1 MTVTARDI
9 RAAAEL
15 LKDQGVRTPTLHSR
29 TLSEIAGCQLWL
41 KFENLQY
48 TASFKDRG
56 AYVKL
61 AALDDAARKA
71 GVIAASAGNHA
82 QGVAYHARRL
92 DIPATIV
99 MPAQT
104 PFNKVRQTEHF
115 GARIVLHGA
124 DLAESYDHAVEIA
137 EREGLA
143 IVHPYDDPAII
154 AGQGTAAL
162 EMIEDAPDL
171 DILVVPI
178 GGGGLISGMALM
190 AKEIKPGIEIVG
202 AEAALYP
209 AMKQALAGKEIKAG
223 GTTIAEGIAVKRPG
237 RITREIIRQHV
248 SDILLVAEPELENA
262 VLMLLEIEK
271 SVVEGAGAAALAAVL
286 QESARFAGRN
296 VGIVVSGGNIDSRV
310 LSAILMRG
318 LIRQGR
324 LVRLR
329 IDIQDQPRRSRRGI
343 PPDRRGRRQY
353 RRGLPPA
360 PVPQRAAE
368 TGRTRCRSGNPRRRP
383 CRRHREGPVR
393 RRPFGNIAQQQHRRE
408 GRLRRARRPG
418 CAARRRQAAG
428 GGRKPWATR

>member
-1 MTVTARDI
+1 MTVTVQEIR
-9 RAAAEL
+9 RAAEIL
-15 LKDQGVRTPTLHSR
+15 DGQIVRTPTVHSR
-29 TLSEIAGCQLWL
+29 TLSDIAGCEIWL

-61 AALDDAARKA
+61 TSLDRAAREA

-92 DIPATIV
+92 GIPATIV

-104 PFNKVRQTEHF
+104 PFNKVRQTEHL

-124 DLAESYDHAVEIA
+124 DLAESYDHAVGIA
-137 EREGLA
+137 ESTGLT

-162 EMIEDAPDL
+162 EMLTDAPDL
-171 DILVVPI
+171 DVLVAPI
-178 GGGGLISGMALM
+178 GGGGLIGGMALM
-190 AKEIKPGIEIVG
+190 AAGMKPGIEIIG

-209 AMKQALAGKEIKAG
+209 AMKQALAGEEIRTG

-237 RITREIIRQHV
+237 AITREIVREHV
-248 SDILLVAEPELENA
+248 SDILLVDEAALENA

-286 QESARFAGRN
+286 QNGDRFAGRN

-318 LIRQGR
+318 LVRQGR

-329 IDIQDQPRRSRRGI
+329 IDIQDQPGVLGAVARLIGEA
-343 PPDRRGRRQY
+343 G
-353 RRGLPPA
+353 
-360 PVPQRAAE
+360 
-368 TGRTRCRSGNPRRRP
+368 
-383 CRRHREGPVR
+383 
-393 RRPFGNIAQQQHRRE
+393 GNIVEVYHQ
-408 GRLRRARRPG
+408 RLFHNVPLKQAELDVVLETRDSDHV
-418 CAARRRQAAG
+418 AAVLKTLCDAG
-428 GGRKPWATR
+428 HPATMISSATGAKVD

>member
-1 MTVTARDI
+1 MTVTAHDI
-9 RAAAEL
+9 REAAGL
-15 LKDQGVRTPTLHSR
+15 LDGQIVRTPTLHSR
-29 TLSEIAGCQLWL
+29 TLSEIAGCGIWL

-61 AALDDAARKA
+61 ASLDDAARKA

-92 DIPATIV
+92 GIPATIV

-115 GARIVLHGA
+115 GARIVLHGV
-124 DLAESYDHAVEIA
+124 DLAESYDHALEIA
-137 EREGLA
+137 PREGLTV
-143 IVHPYDDPAII
+143 VHPYDDPKII

-162 EMIEDAPDL
+162 EMLEDAPDL
-171 DILVVPI
+171 DALVVPI
-178 GGGGLISGMALM
+178 GGGGLIAGIALIASDM
-190 AKEIKPGIEIVG
+190 KPGIELFG

-209 AMKQALAGKEIKAG
+209 AMKQCLAGEEIRTG

-237 RITREIIRQHV
+237 EITREIVRRHV
-248 SDILLVAEPELENA
+248 SEILLVDEPALEGA

-286 QESARFAGRN
+286 QNRDRFAGRT
-296 VGIVVSGGNIDSRV
+296 VGVVVSGGNIDSRV

-318 LIRQGR
+318 LVRDGR

-329 IDIQDQPRRSRRGI
+329 IDIQDQPGVLGSVARLIGEA
-343 PPDRRGRRQY
+343 G
-353 RRGLPPA
+353 
-360 PVPQRAAE
+360 
-368 TGRTRCRSGNPRRRP
+368 
-383 CRRHREGPVR
+383 
-393 RRPFGNIAQQQHRRE
+393 GNIVEVYHQ
-408 GRLRRARRPG
+408 RLFHNVPLK
-418 CAARRRQAAG
+418 QAELDIVVETRDADHVDAILKSLCEAG
-428 GGRKPWATR
+428 HPATMLSSATGAKVD

>member
-1 MTVTARDI
+1 MTVTAQDI
-9 RAAAEL
+9 REAARL
-15 LKDQGVRTPTLHSR
+15 LDGQIVRTPTLHSR
-29 TLSEIAGCQLWL
+29 TLSEIAGCGIWL

-61 AALDDAARKA
+61 ASLDAAARKA

-92 DIPATIV
+92 GIPATIV

-124 DLAESYDHAVEIA
+124 DLAESYDHALEIA
-137 EREGLA
+137 PREGLTV
-143 IVHPYDDPAII
+143 VHPYDDPKII

-162 EMIEDAPDL
+162 EMLEDAPDL
-171 DILVVPI
+171 DTLIVPI
-178 GGGGLISGMALM
+178 GGGGLIGGMALIASEM
-190 AKEIKPGIEIVG
+190 KPGIEILG

-209 AMKQALAGKEIKAG
+209 AMKQCLAGAEIRTG

-237 RITREIIRQHV
+237 EITREIVRRHV
-248 SDILLVAEPELENA
+248 SEILLVDEPALEGA

-286 QESARFAGRN
+286 QNRDRFAGRT
-296 VGIVVSGGNIDSRV
+296 VGVVVSGGNIDSRV

-318 LIRQGR
+318 LVRDGR

-329 IDIQDQPRRSRRGI
+329 IDIQDQPGVLGSVARLIGEA
-343 PPDRRGRRQY
+343 G
-353 RRGLPPA
+353 
-360 PVPQRAAE
+360 
-368 TGRTRCRSGNPRRRP
+368 
-383 CRRHREGPVR
+383 
-393 RRPFGNIAQQQHRRE
+393 GNIVEVYHQ
-408 GRLRRARRPG
+408 RLFHNVPLK
-418 CAARRRQAAG
+418 QAELDIVVETRDADHVDAILKSLCEAG
-428 GGRKPWATR
+428 HPATMLSSATGAKVD

>member
-61 AALDDAARKA
+61 ASLDEAARQA

-137 EREGLA
+137 EREGLS
-143 IVHPYDDPAII
+143 IVHPYDDPGDHSRAGHGRPGN
-154 AGQGTAAL
+154 ARGCAGPRHPGRADRRRRPDQRHGADGEGDKAGHRDRRRRGGALSGDETGTGGQGKSRPAAPRSPK
-162 EMIEDAPDL
+162 ASPS
-171 DILVVPI
+171 
-178 GGGGLISGMALM
+178 SGRARSR
-190 AKEIKPGIEIVG
+190 
-202 AEAALYP
+202 
-209 AMKQALAGKEIKAG
+209 GKLSG
-223 GTTIAEGIAVKRPG
+223 SMC
-237 RITREIIRQHV
+237 RIFCW
-248 SDILLVAEPELENA
+248 SPNPNSKSA

-271 SVVEGAGAAALAAVL
+271 SVVEGAGAATLAAVL

-329 IDIQDQPRRSRRGI
+329 IDIQDQPGVLGAVSRLIGEAGAISSRSTTS
-343 PPDRRGRRQY
+343 
-353 RRGLPPA
+353 A
-360 PVPQRAAE
+360 CS
-368 TGRTRCRSGNPRRRP
+368 TMCR
-383 CRRHREGPVR
+383 
-393 RRPFGNIAQQQHRRE
+393 
-408 GRLRRARRPG
+408 
-418 CAARRRQAAG
+418 
-428 GGRKPWATR
+428 

>member
-9 RAAAEL
+9 RNAAEV
-15 LKDQGVRTPTLHSR
+15 LKGQAVRTPTLHSR
-29 TLSEIAGCQLWL
+29 TLSDIAGCEIWL

-56 AYVKL
+56 SYVKL
-61 AALDDAARKA
+61 VSLDDAERRA

-92 DIPATIV
+92 GIPATIV

-137 EREGLA
+137 EREGLT
-143 IVHPYDDPAII
+143 IVHPYDDPAIV

-162 EMIEDAPDL
+162 EMLEDVPAL
-171 DILVVPI
+171 DVLVVPI
-178 GGGGLISGMALM
+178 GGGGLIGGMALM
-190 AKEIKPGIEIVG
+190 ANDMKPGIEIVG

-209 AMKQALAGKEIKAG
+209 AMKQALAGEEIRTG

-237 RITREIIRQHV
+237 AITREIVRQHV
-248 SDILLVAEPELENA
+248 SDILLVDEAALESA

-286 QESARFAGRN
+286 QERARFAGRN
-296 VGIVVSGGNIDSRV
+296 VGVVVSGGNIDSRT

-318 LIRQGR
+318 LVREGR

-329 IDIQDQPRRSRRGI
+329 IDIQDQPGVLGAVARLIGEA
-343 PPDRRGRRQY
+343 G
-353 RRGLPPA
+353 
-360 PVPQRAAE
+360 
-368 TGRTRCRSGNPRRRP
+368 
-383 CRRHREGPVR
+383 
-393 RRPFGNIAQQQHRRE
+393 GNIVEVYHQ
-408 GRLRRARRPG
+408 RLFHNVPLK
-418 CAARRRQAAG
+418 QAELDIVVESRDADHVDAILKSLCDAG
-428 GGRKPWATR
+428 HPATMISSATGAKVD

>member
-1 MTVTARDI
+1 MTVTTQDI
-9 RAAAEL
+9 RRAAKL
-15 LKDQGVRTPTLHSR
+15 LDGHIVRTPTLHSR
-29 TLSEIAGCQLWL
+29 TLSDIAGCRVWL

-61 AALDDAARKA
+61 ASLDDAARQA

-92 DIPATIV
+92 GIPATIV

-115 GARIVLHGA
+115 GARIVLQGA
-124 DLAESYDHAVEIA
+124 DLAESYDHAVGIA
-137 EREGLA
+137 EREGLT
-143 IVHPYDDPAII
+143 IVHPYDDPAIV

-162 EMIEDAPDL
+162 EMLEDAPEL
-171 DILVVPI
+171 DALVVPI

-190 AKEIKPGIEIVG
+190 AAEMKPGIEIFG

-209 AMKQALAGKEIKAG
+209 AMKQCLAGEEIRTG

-237 RITREIIRQHV
+237 EITREIIRQHV
-248 SDILLVAEPELENA
+248 SDILLVDEPALENA

-286 QESARFAGRN
+286 QNRERFAGRA
-296 VGIVVSGGNIDSRV
+296 VGVVVSGGNIDARV

-318 LIRQGR
+318 LVREGR

-329 IDIQDQPRRSRRGI
+329 IDIQDQPGVLGAVARLIGEA
-343 PPDRRGRRQY
+343 G
-353 RRGLPPA
+353 
-360 PVPQRAAE
+360 
-368 TGRTRCRSGNPRRRP
+368 
-383 CRRHREGPVR
+383 
-393 RRPFGNIAQQQHRRE
+393 GNIVEVYHQ
-408 GRLRRARRPG
+408 RLFHNVPLKQAELDVVLETRDADHV
-418 CAARRRQAAG
+418 AAVLKALCDAG
-428 GGRKPWATR
+428 HPATMISSATGAKVD

>member
-1 MTVTARDI
+1 MTVTAQDI
-9 RAAAEL
+9 REAAGL
-15 LKDQGVRTPTLHSR
+15 LAGQIVRTPTLHSR
-29 TLSEIAGCQLWL
+29 TLSEIAGCGIWL

-61 AALDDAARKA
+61 ASLDDAARKA

-92 DIPATIV
+92 GIPATIV

-124 DLAESYDHAVEIA
+124 DLAESYDHALEIA
-137 EREGLA
+137 PREGLTV
-143 IVHPYDDPAII
+143 VHPYDDPKII

-162 EMIEDAPDL
+162 EMLEDAPDL
-171 DILVVPI
+171 DTLVVPI
-178 GGGGLISGMALM
+178 GGGGLIGGMALM
-190 AKEIKPGIEIVG
+190 ASEMKPGIELFG

-209 AMKQALAGKEIKAG
+209 AMKQCLAGEEIRTG

-237 RITREIIRQHV
+237 EITRDIVRRHV
-248 SDILLVAEPELENA
+248 SEILLVDEPALEGA

-286 QESARFAGRN
+286 QNRDRFAGRT
-296 VGIVVSGGNIDSRV
+296 VGVVVSGGNIDSRV

-318 LIRQGR
+318 LVRDGR

-329 IDIQDQPRRSRRGI
+329 IDIQDQPGVLGSVARLIGEA
-343 PPDRRGRRQY
+343 G
-353 RRGLPPA
+353 
-360 PVPQRAAE
+360 
-368 TGRTRCRSGNPRRRP
+368 
-383 CRRHREGPVR
+383 
-393 RRPFGNIAQQQHRRE
+393 GNIVEVYHQ
-408 GRLRRARRPG
+408 RLFHNVPLK
-418 CAARRRQAAG
+418 QAELDIVVETRDADHVDAILKSLCEAG
-428 GGRKPWATR
+428 HPATMLSSATGAKVD

>member
-1 MTVTARDI
+1 MTVTAQDI
-9 RAAAEL
+9 REAAEL
-15 LKDQGVRTPTLHSR
+15 LDGQIVRTPTLHSR
-29 TLSEIAGCQLWL
+29 TLSEIAGCGIWL

-61 AALDDAARKA
+61 ASLDDAARKA

-92 DIPATIV
+92 GIPATIV

-124 DLAESYDHAVEIA
+124 DLAESYDHALEIA
-137 EREGLA
+137 PRDGLTV
-143 IVHPYDDPAII
+143 VHPYDDPKII

-162 EMIEDAPDL
+162 EMLKDAPDL
-171 DILVVPI
+171 DTLVVPI
-178 GGGGLISGMALM
+178 GGGGLIGGMALM
-190 AKEIKPGIEIVG
+190 AAEMKPGIELFG

-209 AMKQALAGKEIKAG
+209 AMKQCLAGEEIRTG

-237 RITREIIRQHV
+237 EITREIVRRHV
-248 SDILLVAEPELENA
+248 SEILLVDEPALEGA

-286 QESARFAGRN
+286 QNRDRFAGRT
-296 VGIVVSGGNIDSRV
+296 VGVVVSGGNIDSRV

-318 LIRQGR
+318 LVRDGR

-329 IDIQDQPRRSRRGI
+329 IDIQDQPGVLGSVARVIGEA
-343 PPDRRGRRQY
+343 G
-353 RRGLPPA
+353 
-360 PVPQRAAE
+360 
-368 TGRTRCRSGNPRRRP
+368 
-383 CRRHREGPVR
+383 
-393 RRPFGNIAQQQHRRE
+393 GNIVEVYHQ
-408 GRLRRARRPG
+408 RLFHNVPLK
-418 CAARRRQAAG
+418 QAELDIVVETRDADHVDAILKSLCEAG
-428 GGRKPWATR
+428 HPATMLSSATGAKVD

>member
-1 MTVTARDI
+1 MTVTAQDI
-9 RAAAEL
+9 RKAAAL
-15 LKDQGVRTPTLHSR
+15 LKGQVVRTPTLHSR
-29 TLSEIAGCQLWL
+29 TLSDIAGCEIWL

-56 AYVKL
+56 SYVKL
-61 AALDDAARKA
+61 VSLDDAERRA

-92 DIPATIV
+92 GIPATIV

-124 DLAESYDHAVEIA
+124 GLAESYDHAVGIA
-137 EREGLA
+137 EREGLT
-143 IVHPYDDPAII
+143 IVHPYDDPAIV

-162 EMIEDAPDL
+162 EMLEDAPDL
-171 DILVVPI
+171 DVLVVPI
-178 GGGGLISGMALM
+178 GGGGLIGGMALM
-190 AKEIKPGIEIVG
+190 ANDMKPGIEIFG

-209 AMKQALAGKEIKAG
+209 AMKQALAGEEIRTG

-237 RITREIIRQHV
+237 VITREIVRQHV
-248 SDILLVAEPELENA
+248 SDILLVDESALENA

-286 QESARFAGRN
+286 QERARFSGRN
-296 VGIVVSGGNIDSRV
+296 VGVVVSGGNIDSRV

-318 LIRQGR
+318 LVREGR

-329 IDIQDQPRRSRRGI
+329 IDIQDQPGVLGAVARLIG
-343 PPDRRGRRQY
+343 DAG
-353 RRGLPPA
+353 
-360 PVPQRAAE
+360 
-368 TGRTRCRSGNPRRRP
+368 
-383 CRRHREGPVR
+383 
-393 RRPFGNIAQQQHRRE
+393 GNIVEVYHQ
-408 GRLRRARRPG
+408 RLFHNVPLK
-418 CAARRRQAAG
+418 QAELDVVLETRDADHVDAILKALSGAG
-428 GGRKPWATR
+428 HSATMISSSTGAKVD

>member
-1 MTVTARDI
+1 MTVTAQDI
-9 RAAAEL
+9 REAAGL
-15 LKDQGVRTPTLHSR
+15 LAGQIVRTPTLHSR
-29 TLSEIAGCQLWL
+29 TLSEIAGCGIWL

-61 AALDDAARKA
+61 ASLDDAARKA

-92 DIPATIV
+92 GIPATIV

-124 DLAESYDHAVEIA
+124 DLAESYDHALEIA
-137 EREGLA
+137 PREGLTV
-143 IVHPYDDPAII
+143 VHPYDDPKII

-162 EMIEDAPDL
+162 EMLEDAPDL
-171 DILVVPI
+171 DTLVVPI
-178 GGGGLISGMALM
+178 GGGGLIGGMALM
-190 AKEIKPGIEIVG
+190 ASEMKPGIELFG

-209 AMKQALAGKEIKAG
+209 AMKQCLAGEEIRTG

-237 RITREIIRQHV
+237 EIARDIVRRHV
-248 SDILLVAEPELENA
+248 SEILLVDESALERA

-286 QESARFAGRN
+286 QNRDRFAGRT
-296 VGIVVSGGNIDSRV
+296 VGVVVSGGNIDSRV

-318 LIRQGR
+318 LVRDGR

-329 IDIQDQPRRSRRGI
+329 IDIQDQPGVLGSVARLIGEA
-343 PPDRRGRRQY
+343 G
-353 RRGLPPA
+353 
-360 PVPQRAAE
+360 
-368 TGRTRCRSGNPRRRP
+368 
-383 CRRHREGPVR
+383 
-393 RRPFGNIAQQQHRRE
+393 GNIVEVYHQ
-408 GRLRRARRPG
+408 RLFHNVPLK
-418 CAARRRQAAG
+418 QAELDIVVETRDADHVDAILKSLCEAG
-428 GGRKPWATR
+428 HPATMLSSATGAKVD

>member
-9 RAAAEL
+9 RNAAEV
-15 LKDQGVRTPTLHSR
+15 LKGQAVRTPTLHSR
-29 TLSEIAGCQLWL
+29 TLSDIAGCEIWL

-56 AYVKL
+56 SYVKL
-61 AALDDAARKA
+61 VSLDDAERRA

-92 DIPATIV
+92 GIPATIV

-124 DLAESYDHAVEIA
+124 DLAESYDHAVGIA
-137 EREGLA
+137 EREGLT
-143 IVHPYDDPAII
+143 IVHPYDDPAIV

-162 EMIEDAPDL
+162 EMLEDVPAL
-171 DILVVPI
+171 DVLVVPI
-178 GGGGLISGMALM
+178 GGGGLIGGMALM
-190 AKEIKPGIEIVG
+190 ANDMKPGIEIVG

-209 AMKQALAGKEIKAG
+209 AMKQALAGEEIRTG

-237 RITREIIRQHV
+237 AITREIVRQHV
-248 SDILLVAEPELENA
+248 SDILLVDEAALESA

-286 QESARFAGRN
+286 QERARFAGRN
-296 VGIVVSGGNIDSRV
+296 VGVVVSGGNIDSRT

-318 LIRQGR
+318 LVREGR

-329 IDIQDQPRRSRRGI
+329 IDIQDQPGVLGAVARLIGEA
-343 PPDRRGRRQY
+343 G
-353 RRGLPPA
+353 
-360 PVPQRAAE
+360 
-368 TGRTRCRSGNPRRRP
+368 
-383 CRRHREGPVR
+383 
-393 RRPFGNIAQQQHRRE
+393 GNIVEVYHQ
-408 GRLRRARRPG
+408 RLFHNVPLK
-418 CAARRRQAAG
+418 QAELDIVVESRDADHVDAILKSLCDAG
-428 GGRKPWATR
+428 HPATMISSATGAKVD

>member
-9 RAAAEL
+9 RNAAEV
-15 LKDQGVRTPTLHSR
+15 LKGQAVRTPTLHSR
-29 TLSEIAGCQLWL
+29 TLSDIAGCEIWL

-56 AYVKL
+56 SYVKL
-61 AALDDAARKA
+61 VSLDDAERRA

-92 DIPATIV
+92 GIPATIV

-124 DLAESYDHAVEIA
+124 DLAESYDHAVGIA
-137 EREGLA
+137 EHEGLT
-143 IVHPYDDPAII
+143 IVHPYDDPAIV

-162 EMIEDAPDL
+162 EMLEDVPAL
-171 DILVVPI
+171 DVLVVPI
-178 GGGGLISGMALM
+178 GGGGLIGGMALM
-190 AKEIKPGIEIVG
+190 ANDMKPGIEIVG

-209 AMKQALAGKEIKAG
+209 AMKQALAGEEIRTG

-237 RITREIIRQHV
+237 AITREIVRQHV
-248 SDILLVAEPELENA
+248 SDILLVDEAALESA

-286 QESARFAGRN
+286 QERARFAGRN
-296 VGIVVSGGNIDSRV
+296 VGVVVSGGNIDSRT

-318 LIRQGR
+318 LVREGR

-329 IDIQDQPRRSRRGI
+329 IDIQDQPGVLGAVARLIGEA
-343 PPDRRGRRQY
+343 G
-353 RRGLPPA
+353 
-360 PVPQRAAE
+360 
-368 TGRTRCRSGNPRRRP
+368 
-383 CRRHREGPVR
+383 
-393 RRPFGNIAQQQHRRE
+393 GNIVEVYHQ
-408 GRLRRARRPG
+408 RLFHNVPLK
-418 CAARRRQAAG
+418 QAELDIVVESRDADHVDAILKSLCDAG
-428 GGRKPWATR
+428 HPATMISSATGAKVD

>member
-1 MTVTARDI
+1 MTVTAQDI
-9 RAAAEL
+9 RDVARL
-15 LKDQGVRTPTLHSR
+15 LDGQIVRTPTLHSR
-29 TLSEIAGCQLWL
+29 TLSEIAGCGIWL

-61 AALDDAARKA
+61 ASLDDAARKA

-92 DIPATIV
+92 GIPATIV

-124 DLAESYDHAVEIA
+124 DLAESYDHALEIA
-137 EREGLA
+137 PCEGLTV
-143 IVHPYDDPAII
+143 VHPYDDPKII

-162 EMIEDAPDL
+162 EMLEDAPDL
-171 DILVVPI
+171 DTLVAPI
-178 GGGGLISGMALM
+178 GGGGLIGGMALM
-190 AKEIKPGIEIVG
+190 ASEMKPGIELFG

-209 AMKQALAGKEIKAG
+209 AMKQCLAGDEIRTG

-237 RITREIIRQHV
+237 EITREIVRRHV
-248 SDILLVAEPELENA
+248 SEILLVDEPALEGA

-286 QESARFAGRN
+286 QNRDRFAGRT
-296 VGIVVSGGNIDSRV
+296 VGVVVSGGNIDSRV

-318 LIRQGR
+318 LVRDGR

-329 IDIQDQPRRSRRGI
+329 IDIQDQPGVLGSVARLIGEA
-343 PPDRRGRRQY
+343 G
-353 RRGLPPA
+353 
-360 PVPQRAAE
+360 
-368 TGRTRCRSGNPRRRP
+368 
-383 CRRHREGPVR
+383 
-393 RRPFGNIAQQQHRRE
+393 GNIVEVYHQ
-408 GRLRRARRPG
+408 RLFHNVPLK
-418 CAARRRQAAG
+418 QAELDIVVETRDADHVDAILKSLCEAG
-428 GGRKPWATR
+428 HPATMLSSATGAKVD

>member
-1 MTVTARDI
+1 MTVTAHDI
-9 RAAAEL
+9 REAAGL
-15 LKDQGVRTPTLHSR
+15 LDGQIVRTPTLHSR
-29 TLSEIAGCQLWL
+29 TLSEIAGCGIWL

-61 AALDDAARKA
+61 ASLDEGARKA

-92 DIPATIV
+92 GIPATIV

-124 DLAESYDHAVEIA
+124 DLAESYDHALEIA
-137 EREGLA
+137 PREGLTV
-143 IVHPYDDPAII
+143 VHPYDDPKII

-162 EMIEDAPDL
+162 EMLEDAPDL
-171 DILVVPI
+171 DTLVVPI
-178 GGGGLISGMALM
+178 GGGGLIGGMALIASEM
-190 AKEIKPGIEIVG
+190 KPGIELFG

-209 AMKQALAGKEIKAG
+209 AMKQCLAGEEIRTG

-237 RITREIIRQHV
+237 EITREIVRRHV
-248 SDILLVAEPELENA
+248 SEILLVDEPALEGA

-286 QESARFAGRN
+286 QNRDRFAGRT
-296 VGIVVSGGNIDSRV
+296 VGVVVSGGNIDSRV

-318 LIRQGR
+318 LVRDGR

-329 IDIQDQPRRSRRGI
+329 IDIQDQPGVLGSVARLIGEA
-343 PPDRRGRRQY
+343 G
-353 RRGLPPA
+353 
-360 PVPQRAAE
+360 
-368 TGRTRCRSGNPRRRP
+368 
-383 CRRHREGPVR
+383 
-393 RRPFGNIAQQQHRRE
+393 GNIVEVYHQ
-408 GRLRRARRPG
+408 RLFHNVPLK
-418 CAARRRQAAG
+418 QAELDIVVETRDADHVDAILKSLCEAG
-428 GGRKPWATR
+428 HPATMLSSATGAKVD

>member
-1 MTVTARDI
+1 MTVTAQDI
-9 RAAAEL
+9 RNAAAI
-15 LKDQGVRTPTLHSR
+15 LKGHAVRTPTLHSR
-29 TLSEIAGCQLWL
+29 TLSDIAGCEIWL

-56 AYVKL
+56 SYVKL
-61 AALDDAARKA
+61 VSLDEAARRA

-92 DIPATIV
+92 GIPAIIV

-124 DLAESYDHAVEIA
+124 DLAESYDHAVGIA
-137 EREGLA
+137 QREGLT
-143 IVHPYDDPAII
+143 IVHPYDDPAIV

-162 EMIEDAPDL
+162 EMLEDAPDL
-171 DILVVPI
+171 DVLVVPI
-178 GGGGLISGMALM
+178 GGGGLIGGMALM
-190 AKEIKPGIEIVG
+190 AKDMKPGIEIVG

-209 AMKQALAGKEIKAG
+209 AMKQALAGEEIRTG

-237 RITREIIRQHV
+237 VITREIVRQHV
-248 SDILLVAEPELENA
+248 SDILLVDEPALENA

-286 QESARFAGRN
+286 QERGRFSGRT
-296 VGIVVSGGNIDSRV
+296 VGVVVSGGNIDSRV

-318 LIRQGR
+318 LVREGR

-329 IDIQDQPRRSRRGI
+329 IDIQDQPGVLGAVARLIGEA
-343 PPDRRGRRQY
+343 G
-353 RRGLPPA
+353 
-360 PVPQRAAE
+360 
-368 TGRTRCRSGNPRRRP
+368 
-383 CRRHREGPVR
+383 
-393 RRPFGNIAQQQHRRE
+393 GNIVEVYHQ
-408 GRLRRARRPG
+408 RLFHNVPLK
-418 CAARRRQAAG
+418 QAELDIVVETRDADHVNAILKSLCDAG
-428 GGRKPWATR
+428 HPATMISSSTGAKVD

>member
-1 MTVTARDI
+1 MTVTAQDI
-9 RAAAEL
+9 REAARL
-15 LKDQGVRTPTLHSR
+15 LDGQIVRTPTLHSR
-29 TLSEIAGCQLWL
+29 TLSEIAGCGIWL

-61 AALDDAARKA
+61 ASLDDAARKA

-92 DIPATIV
+92 GIPATIV

-124 DLAESYDHAVEIA
+124 DLAESYDHALEIA
-137 EREGLA
+137 PREGLTV
-143 IVHPYDDPAII
+143 VHPYDDPKII

-162 EMIEDAPDL
+162 EMLEDAPDL
-171 DILVVPI
+171 DTLVVPI
-178 GGGGLISGMALM
+178 GGGGLIGGMALIASEM
-190 AKEIKPGIEIVG
+190 KPGIELFG

-209 AMKQALAGKEIKAG
+209 AMKQCLAGEEIRTG

-237 RITREIIRQHV
+237 EITREIVRRHV
-248 SDILLVAEPELENA
+248 SEILLVDEPALEGA

-286 QESARFAGRN
+286 QNRDRFAGRT
-296 VGIVVSGGNIDSRV
+296 VGVVVSGGNIDSRV

-318 LIRQGR
+318 LVRDGR

-329 IDIQDQPRRSRRGI
+329 IDIQDQPGVLGSVARLIGEA
-343 PPDRRGRRQY
+343 G
-353 RRGLPPA
+353 
-360 PVPQRAAE
+360 
-368 TGRTRCRSGNPRRRP
+368 
-383 CRRHREGPVR
+383 
-393 RRPFGNIAQQQHRRE
+393 GNIVEVYHQ
-408 GRLRRARRPG
+408 RLFHNVPLK
-418 CAARRRQAAG
+418 QAELDIVVETRDADHVDAILKSLCEAG
-428 GGRKPWATR
+428 HPATMLSSATGAKVD

>member
-1 MTVTARDI
+1 MTVTAQDI
-9 RAAAEL
+9 RDAAAL
-15 LKDQGVRTPTLHSR
+15 LDGQIVRTPTMRSR
-29 TLSEIAGCQLWL
+29 TLSEIAGCELWL

-61 AALDDAARKA
+61 ASLGDLARKA

-92 DIPATIV
+92 GIPATIV

-124 DLAESYDHAVEIA
+124 DLAESYDHALEIA
-137 EREGLA
+137 PREGLTV
-143 IVHPYDDPAII
+143 VHPYDDPKII

-162 EMIEDAPDL
+162 EMLEDAPNL
-171 DILVVPI
+171 DTLVVPI
-178 GGGGLISGMALM
+178 GGGGLIGGMALM
-190 AKEIKPGIEIVG
+190 AAELKPGIEIFG

-209 AMKQALAGKEIKAG
+209 AMKQCLAGGEIRTG

-237 RITREIIRQHV
+237 EITREIVRRHV
-248 SDILLVAEPELENA
+248 SDILLVDEPALESA

-286 QESARFAGRN
+286 QNGERFAGRT
-296 VGIVVSGGNIDSRV
+296 VGVVVSGGNIDSRV

-318 LIRQGR
+318 LVREGR

-329 IDIQDQPRRSRRGI
+329 IDIQDQPGVLGSVARLIGEAGGNIVEVYHQR
-343 PPDRRGRRQY
+343 
-353 RRGLPPA
+353 LFHN
-360 PVPQRAAE
+360 VPLKQAE
-368 TGRTRCRSGNPRRRP
+368 LDIVARNPRRRP
-383 CRRHREGPVR
+383 CRGHPEDRCATPAI
-393 RRPFGNIAQQQHRRE
+393 RP
-408 GRLRRARRPG
+408 P
-418 CAARRRQAAG
+418 
-428 GGRKPWATR
+428 

>member
-61 AALDDAARKA
+61 ASLDDAARKA

-82 QGVAYHARRL
+82 QGVAHHARRL

-137 EREGLA
+137 EREGLS
-143 IVHPYDDPAII
+143 IIHPYDDPAII

-162 EMIEDAPDL
+162 EMLEDAPDL

-209 AMKQALAGKEIKAG
+209 AMKQALAGKEIEAG

-248 SDILLVAEPELENA
+248 SEILLVAEPELENA

-329 IDIQDQPRRSRRGI
+329 IDIQDQPGVLGAVSRLIGEA
-343 PPDRRGRRQY
+343 G
-353 RRGLPPA
+353 
-360 PVPQRAAE
+360 
-368 TGRTRCRSGNPRRRP
+368 
-383 CRRHREGPVR
+383 
-393 RRPFGNIAQQQHRRE
+393 GNIVEVYHQ
-408 GRLRRARRPG
+408 RLFHNVPLKQAELDVVLETRDAG
-418 CAARRRQAAG
+418 HVAAIVKALCDAG
-428 GGRKPWATR
+428 HSATLLSSSTGAKVD

>member
-1 MTVTARDI
+1 MTVTAQDI
-9 RAAAEL
+9 REAARL
-15 LKDQGVRTPTLHSR
+15 LDGQIVRTPTLHSR
-29 TLSEIAGCQLWL
+29 TLSEIAGCGIWL

-61 AALDDAARKA
+61 ASLDAAARKA

-92 DIPATIV
+92 GIPATIV

-124 DLAESYDHAVEIA
+124 DLAESYDHALEIA
-137 EREGLA
+137 PREGLTV
-143 IVHPYDDPAII
+143 VHPYDDPKII

-162 EMIEDAPDL
+162 EMLEDAPDL
-171 DILVVPI
+171 DTLIVPI
-178 GGGGLISGMALM
+178 GGGGLIGGMALIASEM
-190 AKEIKPGIEIVG
+190 KPGIEILG

-209 AMKQALAGKEIKAG
+209 AMKQCLAGAEIRTG

-237 RITREIIRQHV
+237 EITREIVRRHV
-248 SDILLVAEPELENA
+248 SEILLVDEPALEGA

-271 SVVEGAGAAALAAVL
+271 SVVEGASAAAVL
-286 QESARFAGRN
+286 QNRDRFAGRT
-296 VGIVVSGGNIDSRV
+296 VGVVVSGGNIDSRV

-318 LIRQGR
+318 LVRDGR

-329 IDIQDQPRRSRRGI
+329 IDIQDQPGVLGSVARLIGEA
-343 PPDRRGRRQY
+343 G
-353 RRGLPPA
+353 
-360 PVPQRAAE
+360 
-368 TGRTRCRSGNPRRRP
+368 
-383 CRRHREGPVR
+383 
-393 RRPFGNIAQQQHRRE
+393 GNIVEVYHQ
-408 GRLRRARRPG
+408 RLFHNVPLK
-418 CAARRRQAAG
+418 QAELDIVVETRDADHVDAILKSLCEAG
-428 GGRKPWATR
+428 HPATMLSSATGAKVD